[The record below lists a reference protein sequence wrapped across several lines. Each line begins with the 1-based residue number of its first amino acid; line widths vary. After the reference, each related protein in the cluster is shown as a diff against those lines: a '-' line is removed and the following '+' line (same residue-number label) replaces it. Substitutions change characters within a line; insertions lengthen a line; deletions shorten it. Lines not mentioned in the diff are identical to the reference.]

1 LLKVF
6 FITFKHMKRIALIT
20 SGGDAPGMNACV
32 RAIVKTCLSRGVT
45 PVGYYD
51 GYSGMME
58 NRYKELTSDDVVNII
73 QRGGTILGTA
83 RSEKFKTVEGRKEA
97 IKNLQDNNID
107 GFICIG
113 GDGSFKGA
121 SLLAEEMSIPVI
133 GIPGTIDN
141 DMYGTDRTIGYDT
154 ALNTVVDAV
163 DKIKDTAGSH
173 NRIFL
178 VEVMGRDAG
187 FIALDS
193 AIASGA
199 ASVLIPEERSNIE
212 LLANDI
218 KRQNRRRSN
227 SIVIVAEGDDAGGA
241 KEIYEKLSPFMEGY
255 TMRYT
260 ILGHIQ
266 RGGKPSAFDRILAT
280 RMGCYS
286 VNMLL
291 DGNTDVMVGSKGDE
305 LHLLSIAEAVQGHA
319 KPDLGLLSVIKDLK
333 TVS

>member
-1 LLKVF
+1 
-6 FITFKHMKRIALIT
+6 MKRIALIT

-32 RAIVKTCLSRGVT
+32 RAIVKTCLNKGIT

-51 GYSGMME
+51 GYAGMME
-58 NRYKELTSDDVVNII
+58 NRFKELNSDDVVNII

-83 RSEKFKTVEGRKEA
+83 RSQEFRTKEGRQRA
-97 IKNLQDNNID
+97 IENLKANRID

-113 GDGSFKGA
+113 GDGSFRGA
-121 SLLAEEMSIPVI
+121 SLLSEEMNIPVI

-141 DMYGTDRTIGYDT
+141 DMYGTDRTIGFDT
-154 ALNTVVDAV
+154 ALNTVVEAV

-193 AIASGA
+193 ALASGA
-199 ASVLIPEERSNIE
+199 ASVLIPEERSNIK
-212 LLANDI
+212 LLADDL
-218 KRQNRRRSN
+218 KSQDRRRSN

-241 KEIYEKLSPFMEGY
+241 KEIYEKLLPQMEGY
-255 TMRYT
+255 TLRYT
-260 ILGHIQ
+260 ILGHLQ

-280 RMGCYS
+280 RMGTFA
-286 VNMLL
+286 VNNLIEGVSDM
-291 DGNTDVMVGSKGDE
+291 MVGNSGDD
-305 LHLLSIAEAVQGHA
+305 LRLLPIREVVKKEA
-319 KPDLGLLSVIKDLK
+319 KPDLAKLKDIKDLK
-333 TVS
+333 TVV